1 MQVTITKVNASRV
14 TLRPNKRFGRDRRS
28 EGAAFTRLP
37 PGIFSVAVAACVLA
51 ACSGGVTSYQS
62 PGFSDLARSGVAPAL
77 LSRLHVALG
86 PANIKPQRIRYRG
99 LRDVYVSDIGN
110 DDVVLLKDKTYTYLS
125 ALTDGIYGPDG
136 AFIDKKGNFYVANF
150 ENVNITQYAPH
161 ATKPTFTYNAGM
173 TDPVDVTVDGHG
185 NVYEADYLGGF
196 VAEYAQ
202 KTNTQL
208 YQCSPGEAEGVAVDQ
223 SGDVFVDFGSSIVE
237 YIGGLSGCT
246 ATPLGITLESAGGMA
261 IDRHDDLLVC
271 DQLGQAVDVIAP
283 PYTSVT
289 RVLQSGYAPFHVTIN
304 KDNNLAFVA
313 SVDEAAVYV
322 VDYATGG
329 TLATLEGKT
338 YGLADPVAAVYG
350 PNDAY

>member
-1 MQVTITKVNASRV
+1 MKVNASIV
-14 TLRPNKRFGRDRRS
+14 TRRPYKRSGRDAQS
-28 EGAAFTRLP
+28 EGAASPRLP
-37 PGIFSVAVAACVLA
+37 LGILLVAAAACSLA
-51 ACSGGVTSYQS
+51 ACSGGMTSYQS
-62 PGFSDLARSGVAPAL
+62 PALSDLARSGVAPAL
-77 LSRLHVALG
+77 LAHLHIGSG
-86 PANIKPQRIRYRG
+86 PVKVKPQRIRYRG

-110 DDVVLLKDKTYTYLS
+110 DDVVLLKDQTYAYVKS
-125 ALTDGIYGPDG
+125 LTNGIYGPDG

-150 ENVNITQYAPH
+150 ENVNIAEYGPH

-202 KTNTQL
+202 QNNTQL
-208 YQCSPGEAEGVAVDQ
+208 YQCSPGEVEGVAVDQ

-246 ATPLGITLESAGGMA
+246 ATPLGVTLESAGGMA

-304 KDNNLAFVA
+304 KDNRLAFVA

-338 YGLADPVAAVYG
+338 YSLADPVAAVSG

>member
-1 MQVTITKVNASRV
+1 MQVTTTKVNASKV
-14 TLRPNKRFGRDRRS
+14 TLRPNKRSGRDVQS
-28 EGAAFTRLP
+28 EGAASRRLP
-37 PGIFSVAVAACVLA
+37 LGIFLTAAAACVLA
-51 ACSGGVTSYQS
+51 ACSGGAPPYQS
-62 PGFSDLARSGVAPAL
+62 PAFSDLARSGVAPAL
-77 LSRLHVALG
+77 LSHLHVA
-86 PANIKPQRIRYRG
+86 ARAKVRPQRIRYRG

-110 DDVVLLKDKTYTYLS
+110 DDVVLLKDQTYTYLR

-150 ENVNITQYAPH
+150 ENVNITQYGPH

-202 KTNTQL
+202 KSNTQL
-208 YQCSPGEAEGVAVDQ
+208 YQCSPGEAEGVAVDP

-246 ATPLGITLESAGGMA
+246 ATPLGVTLESAGGMA
-261 IDRHDDLLVC
+261 IDRHDDLIVC

-304 KDNNLAFVA
+304 KDDGLAFVA
-313 SVDEAAVYV
+313 SLYEAAVYV
-322 VDYATGG
+322 VDYSTGG
-329 TLATLEGKT
+329 TLAKLEGKT
-338 YGLADPVAAVYG
+338 YGLADPAAAVYG
-350 PNDAY
+350 PNDVY